1 MEVAGDW
8 AVSKSCLVLHFQPR
22 HTTNNTTLLGALL
35 TSLLDASNMT
45 VKHIVANE
53 ITGAAVSIGQCT
65 TFSSS
70 NTPTNCSNSEVQIH
84 DIAVTNLTG
93 TTTSSNVASLQCS
106 AVKPCYNIELED
118 IDLRI
123 NSSATYATGY
133 LCAEVEDAIGFS
145 CTGSACVNSSATGE
159 C

>member
-1 MEVAGDW
+1 M
-8 AVSKSCLVLHFQPR
+8 
-22 HTTNNTTLLGALL
+22 
-35 TSLLDASNMT
+35 LDASNMT
-45 VKHIVANE
+45 VDSLVANGL
-53 ITGAAVSIGQCT
+53 TGAAVSIGQCT

-70 NTPTNCSNSEVQIH
+70 DIPANCSNSKVQIH

-106 AVKPCYNIELED
+106 AVKPCYNIALQE
-118 IDLRI
+118 IDLTI
-123 NSSATYATGY
+123 ASNGTEAAGY
-133 LCAEVEDAIGFS
+133 LCAEVEDPIGFT

>member
-1 MEVAGDW
+1 MTV
-8 AVSKSCLVLHFQPR
+8 
-22 HTTNNTTLLGALL
+22 
-35 TSLLDASNMT
+35 TSL
-45 VKHIVANE
+45 VANGLK
-53 ITGAAVSIGQCT
+53 GAAVSISQCT

-93 TTTSSNVASLQCS
+93 TTTSPDVASLQCS
-106 AVKPCYNIELED
+106 AVKPCYNIALQG
-118 IDLRI
+118 IDLTTA
-123 NSSATYATGY
+123 SSNGTEVTGY
-133 LCAEVEDAIGFS
+133 LCAEVVDPIGFT